1 MFYNFLKKLKSR
13 KQFAFRSIG
22 NIVCNIHAFTKSV
35 AKQVEKVMMMLGG
48 VKRDEEV
55 FKQTHF
61 KILLVCNVL
70 LDGDS

>member
-1 MFYNFLKKLKSR
+1 
-13 KQFAFRSIG
+13 
-22 NIVCNIHAFTKSV
+22 
-35 AKQVEKVMMMLGG
+35 MMMLGG